1 MATHL
6 WLLRH
11 GEAEP
16 RGTRPDPRRA
26 LTERGARQARAA
38 GAALARRRIRLNAV
52 LTSPRVRARDTA
64 RLACES
70 LNGLEPTTYRPLSGG
85 FDGRQARALIAELGA
100 NGHVMIVGHEP
111 DFSQTIHDL
120 TGASVDLK
128 KGGLAL
134 VRVSASGGQL
144 LLLLRPGEI
153 EFIAGGV

>member
-16 RGTRPDPRRA
+16 RGTRPDSRRA

-70 LNGLEPTTYRPLSGG
+70 FNGLVPTSYRPLSGG
-85 FDGRQARALIAELGA
+85 FDGRQARALIAEQGTH
-100 NGHVMIVGHEP
+100 GHVMIVGHEP
-111 DFSQTIHDL
+111 DFSQTIYDL
-120 TGASVDLK
+120 TGARVDLK
-128 KGGLAL
+128 KGGLAM
-134 VRVSASGGQL
+134 VRVSSSGGQL
-144 LLLLRPGEI
+144 LLLLRPGEV
-153 EFIAGGV
+153 ELIAGGG